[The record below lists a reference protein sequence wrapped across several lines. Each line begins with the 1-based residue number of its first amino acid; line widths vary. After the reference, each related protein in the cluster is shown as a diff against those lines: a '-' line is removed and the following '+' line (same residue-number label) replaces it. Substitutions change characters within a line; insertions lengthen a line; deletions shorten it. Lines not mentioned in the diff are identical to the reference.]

1 MGLSNRLHDVS
12 GDSIPLLLLAV
23 AAASIAYL
31 RSLLLRLLPLSLSSS
46 PADADADP
54 EPSVGSGLAGLVVL
68 ADHLASNRSFAFA
81 SCSSGGEG
89 RRAECAVCLCGLAD
103 GDRVRRLPCRHVF
116 HGECLEGWLH
126 HLNLTCPLCRSE
138 LAAPEL
144 RAAADRRIGA
154 ELVAWLSHH

>member
-1 MGLSNRLHDVS
+1 MGLSNHLHDVS
-12 GDSIPLLLLAV
+12 GDSIPLLLLAA

-31 RSLLLRLLPLSLSSS
+31 RSRLLRLLPLFLSSS
-46 PADADADP
+46 PADADP

-68 ADHLASNRSFAFA
+68 ADHLASNRSFPYD
-81 SCSSGGEG
+81 SCSSEGEV